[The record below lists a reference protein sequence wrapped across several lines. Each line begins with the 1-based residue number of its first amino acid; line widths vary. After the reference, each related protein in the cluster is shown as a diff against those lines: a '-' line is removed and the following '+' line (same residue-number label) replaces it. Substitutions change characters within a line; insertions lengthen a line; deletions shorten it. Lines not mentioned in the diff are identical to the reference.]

1 MTSSVRCLTVWG
13 VATAVA
19 ALLVA
24 WLLPAPLDG
33 AGVGSGGFESWL
45 VNGCAVAAAGC
56 VTWGWVLTTLV
67 VVDGWRGRPARS
79 GVPRVVRRA
88 VLAACGLSLA
98 GGLAVPV
105 HADRPAPPPESSGT
119 TQALLVGLPLPDRT
133 TTTTAWIG
141 ALGSGRTT
149 PVADTA
155 PAPTEVRVAPGD
167 TLWSIARATLSQDA
181 PVDEID
187 RRWRAIYRANLDTV
201 GLDPDVIR
209 PGQRLLLPP
218 LESHPR

>member
-1 MTSSVRCLTVWG
+1 MTGSVRCLTVWG
-13 VATAVA
+13 AATAA
-19 ALLVA
+19 GALLVA
-24 WLLPAPLDG
+24 WLIPAPLVG
-33 AGVGSGGFESWL
+33 AVQGSGGFESWL
-45 VNGCAVAAAGC
+45 VDACAVAAAGC
-56 VTWGWVLTTLV
+56 VTWCWVLVTLV
-67 VVDGWRGRPARS
+67 VVDGWHGRPARA

-105 HADRPAPPPESSGT
+105 HADRPAPPPESPGT

-141 ALGSGRTT
+141 ALGSRRTPVSDTT
-149 PVADTA
+149 PAH
-155 PAPTEVRVAPGD
+155 PEVRVEPGD
-167 TLWSIARATLSQDA
+167 TLWSIARATLPRDA
-181 PVDEID
+181 SADQID

-201 GLDPDVIR
+201 GRDPDLIR